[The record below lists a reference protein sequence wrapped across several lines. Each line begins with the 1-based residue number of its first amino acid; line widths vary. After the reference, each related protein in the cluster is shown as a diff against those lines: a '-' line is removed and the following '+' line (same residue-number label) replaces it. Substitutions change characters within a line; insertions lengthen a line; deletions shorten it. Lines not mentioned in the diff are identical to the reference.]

1 MKTGLL
7 IVDFSNTL
15 MRSLAVNSKLS
26 FNNQSTGGFYGVV
39 SQLVSR
45 IIEGSPTHIVF
56 CMDTKPYKRSEVYPE
71 YKQNRKNK
79 PHWYPSIPHNKEI
92 LLQFLDLCK
101 IPVLSEVGL
110 EADDLIAKLVK
121 HYAPLFNYISILSND
136 DDLFQLLDYSNVT
149 LLRSKT
155 SVTKANFKDEYPG
168 LDPQDWI
175 YVTAMTG
182 THNNVSGI
190 PGCGPK
196 TALKW
201 ALQRK
206 LGIFEEKVVKNK
218 ELIEQNIKLI
228 QLPYGNDYTLSDF
241 DLTVPHFP
249 ERPIMR
255 YLYRYG
261 VQYTK
266 RMSDAFYQFN
276 QNGNLSGFPI

>member
-15 MRSLAVNSKLS
+15 MRSLAVNSSLS

-39 SQLVSR
+39 TQLVAR
-45 IIEGSPTHIVF
+45 ILEGTPTHIVF
-56 CMDTKPYKRSEVYPE
+56 CMDTKPYKRSEVYPD

-79 PHWYPSIPHNKEI
+79 PHWYDRIPHNKQ
-92 LLQFLDLCK
+92 LLLEFLQLCQ

-110 EADDLIAKLVK
+110 EADDLIAKLIK
-121 HYAPLFNYISILSND
+121 YYAPAFDYISVLSND
-136 DDLFQLLDYSNVT
+136 DDLFQLLEYNNVS

-175 YVTAMTG
+175 YLTAMTG
-182 THNNVSGI
+182 THNNISGI
-190 PGCGPK
+190 SGCGPK
-196 TALKW
+196 TAFKW
-201 ALQRK
+201 VLQAKR
-206 LGIFEEKVVKNK
+206 GIFEEKVTKNK
-218 ELIEQNIKLI
+218 ALIERNVHLIKL
-228 QLPYGNDYTLSDF
+228 PYDNDYTLSDF
-241 DLTVPHFP
+241 DLTIPHFP
-249 ERPIMR
+249 ERAIMR

-261 VQYTK
+261 IQYTK

-276 QNGNLSGFPI
+276 NNGNSVGFPV